1 MNNTIKELAEK
12 FNEEMLKYN
21 EWLKKTDNDLKEKS
35 TFVYKNYYIERD
47 IPKRDTTNELNTE
60 NK

>member
-21 EWLKKTDNDLKEKS
+21 EWLKKTDDDLKEKS
-35 TFVYKNYYIERD
+35 TFVYKNYHIERD